1 MLLVARYIV
10 GITGASGVVYGLRLV
25 DFLLNQNYEVHLVV
39 TDPARI
45 VIAQEMKWDM
55 EGDWKSALQNH
66 LPTGNLIVYD
76 NSYIA
81 APIASGS
88 FRVDGMLVIP
98 CTMASIAAFANGS
111 ARSLLER
118 SADVM
123 LKEKKPLIVVP
134 RETPLSSIH
143 LRNLL
148 SLAEAGAHIVPAMP
162 AFYADPVTIED
173 LVDFLVGKVL
183 DATGIEHD
191 LFKRYGEL

>member
-1 MLLVARYIV
+1 MARYIV

-25 DFLLNQNYEVHLVV
+25 ELLLNQNYEVHLVV

-45 VIAQEMKWDM
+45 VITQEMKWDI
-55 EGDWKSALQNH
+55 EGDWKSAIRSH
-66 LPTGNLIVYD
+66 LSTGNLIVYD

-111 ARSLLER
+111 ARNLLER

-143 LRNLL
+143 LRNML

-162 AFYADPVTIED
+162 AFYANPATIED

-183 DATGIEHD
+183 DSIGIEHD

>member
-1 MLLVARYIV
+1 MARYIV

-25 DFLLNQNYEVHLVV
+25 DFLLDHNYEVHLVV

-45 VIAQEMKWDM
+45 VIAQEMKWDI
-55 EGDWKSALQNH
+55 ERNWKSSIQNH

-76 NSYIA
+76 NSDIA

-88 FRVDGMLVIP
+88 FRVDGMIVIP

-111 ARSLLER
+111 ARNLLER

-134 RETPLSSIH
+134 RETPLSAIH
-143 LRNLL
+143 LRNML
-148 SLAEAGAHIVPAMP
+148 SLAEVGAHIVPAMP

-183 DATGIEHD
+183 DALDIEHG
-191 LFKRYGEL
+191 LFRRYGEL